1 MARLTDLLNSIIDLA
16 LGAAVLASM
25 TLGAAKLVLVRPI
38 EKRLDDAEA
47 DIDELDDK
55 ASVAK
60 ERADRHERV
69 LLNPSNPQEDA
80 LVETVEETREIVED
94 IREMVDEEHDDD
106 S

>member
-16 LGAAVLASM
+16 VGAAVLASM
-25 TLGAAKLVLVRPI
+25 TLGAAKVALIRPL
-38 EKRLDDAEA
+38 EKRLDDAED
-47 DIDELDDK
+47 DIDRLDDK

-94 IREMVDEEHDDD
+94 IREIVDEEHDDD

>member
-1 MARLTDLLNSIIDLA
+1 MARLTEILNSIIDLA
-16 LGAAVLASM
+16 VGAAVLASM
-25 TLGAAKLVLVRPI
+25 TLGAAKLVLVRPL
-38 EKRLDDAEA
+38 ESRLDDAEA